1 MKNYSI
7 VRIGHEYIVRADE
20 ESILKVNSR
29 RRAARLVSEAAELL
43 DMQSE
48 QSGTETSVQSNDGPS
63 TDRDP
68 SDAP

>member
-29 RRAARLVSEAAELL
+29 RRAARLVSEASELL

-48 QSGTETSVQSNDGPS
+48 QPESEMSVQSDEAES